1 MSSEHLDHLN
11 RRLSPGGDE
20 VGQAVKPCPYGD
32 DLPGIRRFQT
42 KKGDFEDVSAPRS
55 PAVVQNLRPLNSV
68 AFACSSQVTRSLREQ
83 SGYGF
88 GTLDFVPQ
96 TSSE

>member
-1 MSSEHLDHLN
+1 M
-11 RRLSPGGDE
+11 DE

-55 PAVVQNLRPLNSV
+55 SAVVQNLRPL
-68 AFACSSQVTRSLREQ
+68 ACSSQVTRSLREQ
-83 SGYGF
+83 SGYIRVWYSHRF
-88 GTLDFVPQ
+88 CSADFFRVIVN
-96 TSSE
+96 